1 MTLVCDESNGR
12 HGVTGSSSL
21 NFRRETAD
29 RMSALPPPVRRA
41 ADATVSCS
49 GTPFVLFSQP
59 LTLAIERRKPAKSEA
74 RWEAHGDV
82 DRSREG
88 ERILNRS
95 ENVDQVYAPYGILLL
110 RVTIGIDWL
119 VHAFLKVSRGM
130 NTHEALLAKN
140 GITSLLAWPT
150 FSLEVI
156 GGVAIILGWYSRQW
170 AAFLLFFLA
179 TVVWIKWPVGWTYS
193 NTGGGWEYPLFWL
206 FAQAALV
213 LCGDGAFAL
222 SRGGFRKKFK

>member
-1 MTLVCDESNGR
+1 
-12 HGVTGSSSL
+12 
-21 NFRRETAD
+21 
-29 RMSALPPPVRRA
+29 
-41 ADATVSCS
+41 
-49 GTPFVLFSQP
+49 VLFSQP
-59 LTLAIERRKPAKSEA
+59 LTLAIERRKPADQKHGEKRMGPLTEA
-74 RWEAHGDV
+74 AKEEA
-82 DRSREG
+82 
-88 ERILNRS
+88 ILNRS

-140 GITSLLAWPT
+140 GITPLLAWPT
-150 FSLEVI
+150 FSLEVN
-156 GGVAIILGWYSRQW
+156 GGIAIILGWYSRQW

-222 SRGGFRKKFK
+222 SRGGFRKNSK